1 MTKFNGSEREPISAN
16 QAKQIAGR
24 AGRFGTDHE
33 AGLATTLMR
42 KDLPGLQRSM
52 RLANEPIAA
61 AGLLPTSDHVVNMAS
76 AFPQLNLPSIIDVYR
91 TETDLGSDYFL
102 CHFKNIHRL
111 AVILEA
117 YKNLSI
123 GDRFQLAC
131 APVKVDDEFNLS
143 TFKSLVHTYSQGKP
157 VPIRIMVPKLTLN
170 AEGSL
175 KAAESVYRS
184 LDLYLWLATHF
195 PERFM
200 QIKEARQKREECGQ
214 VVGRALEM
222 ICHIRGHK
230 KQAKAI
236 LHEETERV
244 EAEELA
250 VAGLEDIDQIISQV
264 DKQNNEP
271 QE

>member
-1 MTKFNGSEREPISAN
+1 MTKFNGIEREPISSN

-24 AGRFGTDHE
+24 AGRFGTNHE
-33 AGLATTLMR
+33 AGLATTLIK
-42 KDLPGLQRSM
+42 KDLAYLQQCMKLS
-52 RLANEPIAA
+52 NEPMAA
-61 AGLLPTSDHVVNMAS
+61 AGLLPSSDHVVNMAS
-76 AFPQLNLPSIIDVYR
+76 AFPGISLPSIIGIYR
-91 TETDLGSDYFL
+91 SETDIGPDYFL
-102 CHFKNIHRL
+102 CHFKSIHKI
-111 AVILEA
+111 AVILES
-117 YKNLSI
+117 YTGLLM

-131 APVKVDDEFNLS
+131 APVKIDDEFNIS
-143 TFKSLVHTYSQGKP
+143 TFRSLVHTYSQGKP
-157 VPIRIMVPKLTLN
+157 VPLRIMVPRLTMN
-170 AEGSL
+170 AENSL

-214 VVGRALEM
+214 VVSRALEM

-236 LHEETERV
+236 LKGEAQRV
-244 EAEELA
+244 EAEGLA
-250 VAGLEDIDQIISQV
+250 VAGLEDIDRIIDQV
-264 DKQNNEP
+264 DKQNSGE